1 MFAVVDADSGGVGA
15 FEEEECEAG
24 VGGLVEDL
32 ALICVSPLLGNARLE
47 GRDENLDLHKYLLAH
62 CILCKK
68 SLFHFLVY
76 I

>member
-47 GRDENLDLHKYLLAH
+47 GRDENLD
-62 CILCKK
+62 
-68 SLFHFLVY
+68 
-76 I
+76 